1 MMRTAY
7 GFDLDGTVTEEEI
20 LPRIAG
26 KLGLER
32 EMEVLTNLTLDGSI
46 AFEDSFRLRC
56 HILMSVGLSEV
67 RSIIT
72 DVALSG
78 PIADFIRARSHQCFI
93 ISGNLGCWISPLLQE
108 LGCGSFTSTGVVEG
122 DRLVGLEHVLVKSE
136 AVQHL
141 RNHFE
146 RVVVIGES
154 VNDIPMF
161 EAADVGVA
169 YGGVHNPVDNLIQ
182 VSDYVTYHPEAL
194 CRLLNTL

>member
-1 MMRTAY
+1 MRTAF

-26 KLGLER
+26 ALGLER
-32 EMEVLTNLTLDGSI
+32 EMEVLTDLTLKGSI

-56 HILMSVGLSEV
+56 HILMAVPLSEV
-67 RSIIT
+67 RAIIE
-72 DVALSG
+72 DVILSP
-78 PIADFIRARSHQCFI
+78 PIAEFIRARSQQCFI
-93 ISGNLGCWISPLLQE
+93 ITGSLDCWLQPLLDD
-108 LGCGSFTSTGVVEG
+108 LGCGSFSSKGVVEG
-122 DRLVGLEHVLVKSE
+122 DRLVGVEHVLVKSE
-136 AVQHL
+136 AVRQL
-141 RNHFE
+141 RNHYD

-161 EAADVGVA
+161 EAADAGVA
-169 YGGVHNPVDNLIQ
+169 YGGVHEPVENLIE